1 MQQLAYVFINDEGW
15 YFGDRVSARI
25 KKGQQAHCFYEP
37 FQQAKLFSSARV
49 AVKYRSDIINTDIS
63 DKMILMSIGLAHT
76 KQDIF
81 KAILK
86 KD

>member
-1 MQQLAYVFINDEGW
+1 MQQLAYVFITDEGW

-25 KKGQQAHCFYEP
+25 KKGQKNACFFQP
-37 FQQAKLFSSARV
+37 FKQAKLFSSAG
-49 AVKYRSDIINTDIS
+49 AAKAYRSGIINTDIS